1 MVGIERLRE
10 ALSVPPT
17 PEQIR
22 QRASEGWRLVAVEW
36 ERPAIGERGDGG
48 ELKLEI
54 PFGLKIAAD
63 CCHLEEHPVE
73 KEAMTLMLEMI
84 VEDRSLS
91 EVARGLNQREFQ
103 TRDGRAWTQTDVFYM
118 LPRLIEAAP
127 HIFSSEEW
135 QHRRLTVADR
145 MAELLG

>member
-1 MVGIERLRE
+1 MTGKERLRE
-10 ALSVPPT
+10 QTATPPS

-22 QRASEGWRLVAVEW
+22 RRAIEGWQLVSVEW
-36 ERPAIGERGDGG
+36 ERSTGGEHVDAG

-54 PFGLKIAAD
+54 PFGLRISTD
-63 CCHLEEHPVE
+63 CHHLEEHPEE
-73 KEAMTLMLEMI
+73 KETMTLILEMI

-103 TRDGRAWTQTDVFYM
+103 TRDGRAWTQIDVFYL

-127 HIFSSEEW
+127 QIFSSLEW
-135 QHRRLTVADR
+135 QQRREAVTAR
-145 MAELLG
+145 MAELLR